1 MRKNGGPI
9 LWVFL
14 LAACVLPSF
23 VFADEA
29 HEADL
34 PSNMPQRE
42 RALVD
47 IMLSARKQYTAS
59 HAQDAAADARMQ
71 MQIRVMTF
79 MRESQLATDWIG
91 TVKTRGLTADG
102 RAWIAIEIADG
113 IVITTWQSERDDFTY
128 STLLRPH
135 TQTFAGSQN
144 AKIGSPIIFSATIL
158 NSLLSNDDDMVL
170 RPQFIA
176 RFTQLKPAQ

>member
-1 MRKNGGPI
+1 MQKNGGPI

-14 LAACVLPSF
+14 LAACILPTF
-23 VFADEA
+23 ALADEA
-29 HEADL
+29 PDADL

-42 RALVD
+42 RSLVD
-47 IMLSARKQYTAS
+47 ILLSARKQYTAS

-91 TVKTRGLTADG
+91 TVKSRGLTEDG
-102 RAWIAIEIADG
+102 RTWIAIEIADG
-113 IVITTWQSERDDFTY
+113 IVITTWQSEKDDFTF

-135 TQTFAGSQN
+135 TAIFAAAQN
-144 AKIGSPIIFSATIL
+144 AKIGTPIIFSATIL
-158 NSLLSNDDDMVL
+158 NSLLSNDEEMVL

-176 RFTQLKPAQ
+176 RFSQLKPAQ